1 MNQNNN
7 ATDITTISI
16 NKNLPQSQRIADFLN
31 QIQYHHDFTYQDTTI
46 HIQFSKTDKT
56 LQSVL
61 YYFIITIQY
70 INKVQAPFLFLLLCL
85 FLKNISKNEIMSIS
99 NRLNLFFSFMYI

>member
-7 ATDITTISI
+7 TTDITVISI

-31 QIQYHHDFTYQDTTI
+31 QIQYHYDFTYQNTTI
-46 HIQFSKTDKT
+46 HIQFSQTDKT

-61 YYFIITIQY
+61 KSYYNMIQ
-70 INKVQAPFLFLLLCL
+70 NT
-85 FLKNISKNEIMSIS
+85 SNE
-99 NRLNLFFSFMYI
+99 

>member
-56 LQSVL
+56 
-61 YYFIITIQY
+61 
-70 INKVQAPFLFLLLCL
+70 
-85 FLKNISKNEIMSIS
+85 
-99 NRLNLFFSFMYI
+99 

>member
-31 QIQYHHDFTYQDTTI
+31 QIQYHRDFTYQDTTI

-61 YYFIITIQY
+61 KNYYEMIQ
-70 INKVQAPFLFLLLCL
+70 NK
-85 FLKNISKNEIMSIS
+85 S
-99 NRLNLFFSFMYI
+99 ND